1 MKAKEMPFYICHCKK
16 LTERKPHLES
26 ELSRVG
32 IQKAQWI
39 LNFDADELTE
49 EYVFDVLETS
59 LWYER
64 MQLPIYPSPPTYRV
78 LSKPVTSL
86 VMKHREAYRMFLE
99 TGEPYALISEDDT
112 FFHPDYNSLFEK
124 YFATMPE
131 DADIV
136 HMCAASDLFPSNI
149 LDGQYFYE
157 NHLTRGTGL
166 YLISRRAAE
175 IMLNGLH
182 FFCGPIDFE
191 INYFVYKHDLKS
203 YWLHPLLA
211 HQGSETI
218 YSSSLDGKR

>member
-1 MKAKEMPFYICHCKK
+1 MNIKEIPFYICHCKK
-16 LTERKPHLES
+16 LTERRPNLES
-26 ELSRVG
+26 EIARVG
-32 IQKAQWI
+32 IQNAHWV
-39 LNFDADELTE
+39 LDFDADELTE
-49 EYVFDVLETS
+49 DYIFDILETN

-64 MQLPIYPSPPTYRV
+64 MQLPIYSSPPAYRV

-86 VMKHREAYRMFLE
+86 VMKHREAYKLFLK
-99 TGEPYALISEDDT
+99 TDKPYALVSEDDT
-112 FFHPDYNSLFEK
+112 FFHPDYSSLFEK
-124 YFATMPE
+124 HFE
-131 DADIV
+131 
-136 HMCAASDLFPSNI
+136 
-149 LDGQYFYE
+149 QYFYE

-175 IMLNGLH
+175 VMLNGLR

-191 INYFVYKHDLKS
+191 INYFVHKYNLKS